1 MPSGQNDPNAQK
13 LFDLIKDLRICMM
26 TTAEPDH
33 SLHSRPMYS
42 MAPDENGRLWFFT
55 KLQSPK
61 VVEISKDRQVN
72 LAYSD
77 PDSQHYVSIS
87 GVAEVVREKATIDE
101 KWSEG
106 LRAWFPDGKDD
117 PSIALIRVKPIRG
130 EYWDSPSSTFVQLYG
145 SVKAALTGQPAT
157 EIGEQ
162 RKVSLR

>member
-61 VVEISKDRQVN
+61 
-72 LAYSD
+72 A
-77 PDSQHYVSIS
+77 VSY
-87 GVAEVVREKATIDE
+87 TH
-101 KWSEG
+101 
-106 LRAWFPDGKDD
+106 LRAH
-117 PSIALIRVKPIRG
+117 
-130 EYWDSPSSTFVQLYG
+130 ET
-145 SVKAALTGQPAT
+145 
-157 EIGEQ
+157 
-162 RKVSLR
+162 